1 MTDGLIGALVGFLV
15 ACILILALKRRR
27 PGSAAADMAT
37 TVFSSIE
44 NLRSI
49 GELTAFRIHTKEI
62 VTAENHSLGQWGKK
76 YMNWLL
82 STRKMA
88 LILSFDTDFKY
99 DLRSPEFE
107 IDTAQA
113 AGAEI
118 QMPACYYDIRI
129 RGISIYDEQESK
141 LLPWLLPD
149 LINSVFG
156 TGFGPSEK
164 NQLIEEAKN
173 QAAAQARDLVRTM
186 QSEVQESAA
195 QTIKTLA
202 RGFGVDDV
210 RVQFADAAPVQKTIE
225 YGAPEELADSGEA
238 A

>member
-1 MTDGLIGALVGFLV
+1 MTEGLIGALIGFLL
-15 ACILILALKRRR
+15 ACIGLLALKRRGR
-27 PGSAAADMAT
+27 GSAAGATT

-44 NLRSI
+44 NLRSV

-82 STRKMA
+82 STKKMA

-99 DLRSPEFE
+99 DLRSPDFQ
-107 IDTAQA
+107 I
-113 AGAEI
+113 AGADNADGTAI
-118 QMPACYYDIRI
+118 QMPPCYYDIRI
-129 RGISIYDEQESK
+129 RGISIYDEQEAK

-149 LINSVFG
+149 LVNSVFG
-156 TGFGPSEK
+156 KGFGPSEK

-173 QAAAQARDLVRTM
+173 QAAVQARDLVRTM
-186 QSEVQESAA
+186 RSEVQESAA

-202 RGFGVDDV
+202 RGFGADDV
-210 RVQFADAAPVQKTIE
+210 RVRFADAAPVQKTIE
-225 YGAPEELADSGEA
+225 YGAPEELADSGEVA
-238 A
+238 